1 MTFETIENA
10 VQDAQ
15 TLSDLFQLWQ
25 KAHECDPNWED
36 TFPKGRESGVVEAF
50 KTSFCVDGI
59 SSLDGRYSGGDK
71 ADVLF
76 ILKESN
82 IGQDELRKSGTV
94 HPFWFNEDLTH
105 STRVKYAKRF
115 KAVLDRYE
123 PQMNVK
129 APIGYMNLNKRGGAG
144 STEPKRLRKYICQYH
159 IFILKEIEIIAPKE
173 IFLCGCKDSFIS
185 GIRAATNDLKSCEI
199 QDIGDTTVLTL
210 LDSVKPVVKSIHHPS
225 YSRFNEC
232 LNWK

>member
-1 MTFETIENA
+1 MTFEAIENV

-15 TLSDLFQLWQ
+15 TLSDLFLLWQ
-25 KAHECDPNWED
+25 KAHECDPNWRD

-50 KTSFCVDGI
+50 KSSFCVDGI
-59 SSLDGRYSGGDK
+59 SSLDGRYSGDDK

-76 ILKESN
+76 ILKKSN
-82 IGQDELRKSGTV
+82 IGQDELRKVGTV

-105 STRVKYAKRF
+105 STRVKYAKSF

-123 PQMNVK
+123 PQINVK
-129 APIGYMNLNKRGGAG
+129 SPIGYMNLNKRGGAG
-144 STEPKRLRKYICQYH
+144 FTESKRLRKYICQYH
-159 IFILKEIEIIAPKE
+159 KFILKEIEIIAPKK

-185 GIRAATNDLKSCEI
+185 GIREAPDYLKSCEI
-199 QDIGDTTVLTL
+199 QDSGDTTILTL
-210 LDSVKPVVKSIHHPS
+210 LDSVKPIVQSIYHPS

-232 LNWK
+232 LNW